1 MERTEVKPVARNPK
15 SPTTSEDSDHF
26 SFPEHGK
33 KYAPR
38 VFIFANRFLKC
49 SSQTIKLMI
58 HAPPRDTET
67 PVRLIITCSLG
78 ESTYFM
84 ALKE

>member
-49 SSQTIKLMI
+49 SSQTIKLMMQPKLI
-58 HAPPRDTET
+58 T
-67 PVRLIITCSLG
+67 PSLRISG
-78 ESTYFM
+78 HLVLVNHLQE
-84 ALKE
+84 LQGLQG